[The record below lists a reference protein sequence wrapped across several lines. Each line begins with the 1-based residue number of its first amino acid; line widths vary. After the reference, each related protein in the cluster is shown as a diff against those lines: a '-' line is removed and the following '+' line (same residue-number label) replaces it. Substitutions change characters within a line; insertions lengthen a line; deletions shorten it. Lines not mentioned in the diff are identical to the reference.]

1 MRRLLLSM
9 TLLLALFGFAA
20 AQGSANTGEVAK
32 VDVAAGKLTLKHDGV
47 KSLDMPAMTMAFR
60 VSDPAMLKRFK
71 PGDKVRFS
79 VQKIN
84 GQYTITA
91 IEAAL

>member
-1 MRRLLLSM
+1 MKRLLLLIG
-9 TLLLALFGFAA
+9 LLLALLGAA
-20 AQGSANTGEVAK
+20 AQGAASTGEVAK
-32 VDVAAGKLTLKHDGV
+32 VDVAAGKLTLKHEGV
-47 KSLDMPAMTMAFR
+47 KSLDMPAMTMTFR
-60 VSDPAMLKRFK
+60 VSDPAMLQRFK

-91 IEAAL
+91 IEAAG